1 MTTRYINRPDTEAA
15 REARVRIP
23 EQMAAPI
30 FQGWGPKF

>member
-1 MTTRYINRPDTEAA
+1 MTQFLNRPNNETV
-15 REARVRIP
+15 RETRVRIP